1 MKKDVNDMTIEEKTE
16 SVLRDYDDIASEYCE
31 EFCETKVYDTF
42 IDKWLQT
49 IQRGNILDVGC
60 GGGNNC
66 QYINEKDGFQ
76 AYGIDFSDGMIAEAK
91 KRYPNVKIKKMD
103 MTNITFPD
111 QTFDGI
117 LSNCSLIHIPTE
129 LIPQTL
135 QGFKRVLKTNGKLLL
150 IVLDGNG
157 EEMLEEPY
165 REGQDVYAYTKYFT
179 SEEISKLLNDNGFK
193 VDAIEKRKT
202 ESENELAGGEL
213 IIYASNERIKEFKD
227 EYNSATELE
236 VGK

>member
-1 MKKDVNDMTIEEKTE
+1 MKKDVHSMSTEEKSE
-16 SVLRDYDDIASEYCE
+16 SVIKDYDDIASEYCD
-31 EFCETKVYDTF
+31 EFCSTKVYDEF

-49 IQRGNILDVGC
+49 IHSGNILDVGC

-76 AYGIDFSDGMIAEAK
+76 AYGIDFSDGMIAEAR

-129 LIPQTL
+129 LLTQTL
-135 QGFKRVLKTNGKLLL
+135 KGFKRVLKPNGKLLL

-157 EEMLEEPY
+157 EEMAEEPY
-165 REGQDVYAYTKYFT
+165 REGQGVYAYTKYFT
-179 SEEISKLLNDNGFK
+179 ADEISKLLNDSGFK
-193 VDAIEKRKT
+193 VDTIETRKT

-213 IIYASNERIKEFKD
+213 VIYASNDRIQLKKNTDLTSEI
-227 EYNSATELE
+227 EI
-236 VGK
+236 GH

>member
-1 MKKDVNDMTIEEKTE
+1 MNKDVKSMSIEEKSE
-16 SVLRDYDDIASEYCE
+16 SVMKDYDDIASEYCD
-31 EFCETKVYDTF
+31 EFCSTEVYDGF

-76 AYGIDFSDGMIAEAK
+76 AYGIDFSDGMIAEAR

-103 MTNITFPD
+103 MTNLTFPD

-135 QGFKRVLKTNGKLLL
+135 QGFKRVLKPKGKLLL

-157 EEMLEEPY
+157 EEMVEEPY
-165 REGQDVYAYTKYFT
+165 REGQEVYAYLKYFT
-179 SEEISKLLNDNGFK
+179 AEEISKLLKDNGFR
-193 VDAIEKRKT
+193 VDTIEKRKT

-213 IIYASNERIKEFKD
+213 VIYASNERIKKFEN
-227 EYNSATELE
+227 YPTLE
-236 VGK
+236 

>member
-1 MKKDVNDMTIEEKTE
+1 MSKDVKKLSVKEKSL
-16 SVLRDYDDIASEYCE
+16 SVMKDYDEIASEYCD
-31 EFCETKVYDTF
+31 EFCSTQVYNGF

-49 IQRGNILDVGC
+49 MQRGSILDVGC

-66 QYINEKDGFQ
+66 QYINEKEGFQ
-76 AYGIDFSDGMIAEAK
+76 AYGIDFSEGMIAEAK

-135 QGFKRVLKTNGKLLL
+135 Q
-150 IVLDGNG
+150 
-157 EEMLEEPY
+157 
-165 REGQDVYAYTKYFT
+165 DVYAYTKYFT
-179 SEEISKLLNDNGFK
+179 IDEIAQLLNDNGFK
-193 VDAIEKRKT
+193 VDEIERRKT

-213 IIYASNERIKEFKD
+213 VVYATNQRVQELKRESNNI
-227 EYNSATELE
+227 ELE
-236 VGK
+236 K

>member
-1 MKKDVNDMTIEEKTE
+1 MILLQN
-16 SVLRDYDDIASEYCE
+16 IAMNE
-31 EFCETKVYDTF
+31 VYDGF

-49 IQRGNILDVGC
+49 IQKGNILDVGC

-66 QYINEKDGFQ
+66 QYINKKEGFQ
-76 AYGIDFSDGMIAEAK
+76 AYGIDFSDGMIAEAR

-129 LIPQTL
+129 LLSQTL
-135 QGFKRVLKTNGKLLL
+135 QGFKRILKPNGKLLL

-157 EEMLEEPY
+157 EEMVEEPY

-179 SEEISKLLNDNGFK
+179 AEEISKLLNDNGFRI
-193 VDAIEKRKT
+193 DGIEKRKT

-213 IIYASNERIKEFKD
+213 VVYASNERIQELKKR
-227 EYNSATELE
+227 NSPTNEMEL
-236 VGK
+236 GQ

>member
-1 MKKDVNDMTIEEKTE
+1 MSKDVKKLSVKEKSL
-16 SVLRDYDDIASEYCE
+16 SVMKDYDEIASEYCD
-31 EFCETKVYDTF
+31 EFCSTQVYNGF

-49 IQRGNILDVGC
+49 MQRGSILDVGC

-66 QYINEKDGFQ
+66 QYINEKEGFQ
-76 AYGIDFSDGMIAEAK
+76 AYGIDFSEGMIAEAK

-135 QGFKRVLKTNGKLLL
+135 QGFKRVLKPTGKLLL

-157 EEMLEEPY
+157 EEMTEEPY
-165 REGQDVYAYTKYFT
+165 RQGQDVYAYTKYFT
-179 SEEISKLLNDNGFK
+179 IDEIAQLLNDNGFK
-193 VDAIEKRKT
+193 VDEIERRKT

-213 IIYASNERIKEFKD
+213 VVYATNQRVQELKRESNNI
-227 EYNSATELE
+227 ELE
-236 VGK
+236 K